1 MLQPLL
7 IEIGVE
13 ELPAAGF
20 LKELPNIQSKWL
32 SILQDNALG
41 ADFDFFYT
49 PRRLVLWHREFKTKQ
64 DDTTIEQFGAPVS
77 IAFKD
82 SQPTPAALGFAKK
95 CGVDVAQLQRANK
108 GGKEVLYFESKQEG
122 LASKSVIPKMVQ
134 EFIASLNFGKTMRW
148 GDNPNSFIRPIRWV
162 CATLGDE
169 AIDFDLFGVCST
181 QKVTYAHRMA
191 KESKI
196 SYEHIGD
203 YFCKLDK
210 NGVILYQNERHKKI
224 IDDFS
229 LLEKSQKFVIGKD
242 DDLLEEVIAITEY
255 PTAVVGSFD
264 EEFLRLPTEVI
275 VTSMK
280 EHQRYFPVYVDG
292 KLINKF
298 VVISNAHTDDFA
310 NIIKGNEKVLRAR
323 LSDALFFFE
332 NDIRNGFDVEGL
344 KNIRYLEGLGSV
356 YEKVQREKKIALML
370 YKHYKD
376 LLKSHENEKLIE
388 RTAKLS
394 KADLLS
400 EMVYEFTELQGVM
413 GSYYAEIFKEDAS
426 LALAIKEQYLPQGE
440 DDALPSSTYGALFA
454 LSLRLEALFGLFSI
468 GKIPTGTKD
477 PFALR
482 RAVNGIIKIVID
494 KKLPFDISEMF
505 AQIKTEYQ
513 PFDIAL
519 LEEFFVERIYKN
531 FDANPSII
539 TSVLASGERD
549 ICQIQRKIE
558 AVNAIVSTNSFKEIF
573 STFKRVANITKDV
586 DLGSIGSVDVSLF
599 ESEYEHTLLRAFDK
613 ADALEAVNYEQK
625 LDNLFSIK
633 KELDQFFDNVMVNSE
648 DEAIKNNRKTLI
660 ATIYKAFKNIADIK
674 EITI

>member
-95 CGVDVAQLQRANK
+95 CGVDVTQLQRANK

-134 EFIASLNFGKTMRW
+134 EFIALLNFGKTMRW

-292 KLINKF
+292 RLINKF
-298 VVISNAHTDDFA
+298 VVISNAYTDDFA

-494 KKLPFDISEMF
+494 KKLPFNISDMF

-586 DLGSIGSVDVSLF
+586 DLGSIGSVDASLF